1 MKLSRLL
8 LAALVA
14 VLIVPAIG
22 LAQAKTP
29 PGMDNA
35 AQKPSLKVQSCTRDS
50 LKSMT
55 DRYIAAQTKGDISSL
70 PMVQGVHY
78 IENMVSA
85 NIKESFLLKP
95 MKFDYVFSAYDTATC
110 QTFTEMIVTN
120 KEAPYIFATRLRV
133 LLNEITE
140 IETLWTTTGHWLFD
154 ADAFLKYVSLQ
165 NWGEIPTA
173 MQNKRDTLLY
183 AANSYLDAFVYANLD
198 IVPWGY
204 PCVRIEGG
212 AYTARDG
219 GEQPDS
225 GCHPGVPSG
234 VNIVN
239 RRYVIDETLGTIAV
253 FCTFG
258 AGTPGGGSGAPDMHM
273 FRVENGKLR
282 YVHTMTHLLQSSFG
296 GTMPKGSEYTKPK
309 PGEGGAKPKP

>member
-1 MKLSRLL
+1 MKLSKLL
-8 LAALVA
+8 LAVLAA
-14 VLIVPAIG
+14 VLIIPASG

-29 PGMDNA
+29 PGMENTV
-35 AQKPSLKVQSCTRDS
+35 PNPTLKVQSCTRDS
-50 LKSMT
+50 LKSVT
-55 DRYIAAQTKGDISSL
+55 DLYVAAQTKGNISSL
-70 PMVQGVHY
+70 PLVQGANY
-78 IENMVSA
+78 IENMVSTDI
-85 NIKESFLLKP
+85 NKGFLTRPVKY
-95 MKFDYVFSAYDTATC
+95 DYIFNAYDTATC

-120 KEAPYIFATRLRV
+120 KEEPYIFATRLRV

-140 IETLWTTTGHWLFD
+140 VETIWTTTGHWLFD

-165 NWGEIPTA
+165 KWSEIPTA
-173 MQNKRDTLLY
+173 IQNKRETLLY
-183 AANSYLDAFVYANLD
+183 AANSYLDAFVNGNLD

-212 AYTARDG
+212 AYTAANG

-239 RRYVIDETLGTIAV
+239 RRYVVDEVLGTIAV

-258 AGTPGGGSGAPDMHM
+258 AGIPGGVSGAPDMHM

-282 YVHTMTHLLQSSFG
+282 YVHTMTHLSMGDFQG
-296 GTMPKGSEYTKPK
+296 PMPKGDGS
-309 PGEGGAKPKP
+309 AKPKGKP

>member
-1 MKLSRLL
+1 MKLFKLL
-8 LAALVA
+8 LIALAAA
-14 VLIVPAIG
+14 LIVPASG
-22 LAQAKTP
+22 FAQAKTP
-29 PGMDNA
+29 PGMENA
-35 AQKPSLKVQSCTRDS
+35 AQKPMMKVPSCTRDS
-50 LKSMT
+50 LKRIT
-55 DRYIAAQTKGDISSL
+55 DLYIAAQTKGDISGL
-70 PMVQGVHY
+70 PLVQGAHY
-78 IENMVSA
+78 IENMASA
-85 NIKESFLLKP
+85 DIKKSILLKP
-95 MKFDYVFSAYDTATC
+95 MKMDYQFSAFDTATC

-133 LLNEITE
+133 YLNEITE
-140 IETLWTTTGHWLFD
+140 VETLWTTTGHWLFD
-154 ADAFLKYVSLQ
+154 ADAFLKYTKLQ
-165 NWGEIPTA
+165 NWGEIPSVR
-173 MQNKRDTLLY
+173 QNSRDTLLY
-183 AANSYLDAFVYANLD
+183 AANAYLDAFIYANLD

-219 GEQPDS
+219 ETPDS

-239 RRYVIDETLGTIAV
+239 RRYIVDETLGTIAV

-273 FRVENGKLR
+273 FRVENGVLR
-282 YVHTMTHLLQSSFG
+282 YVHTMTHLLQNAFQ

-309 PGEGGAKPKP
+309 AKQ

>member
-8 LAALVA
+8 LVALA
-14 VLIVPAIG
+14 TVLIVPAIG

-29 PGMDNA
+29 PGMEDA
-35 AQKPSLKVQSCTRDS
+35 ALKPTLKVQSCTRDS

-55 DRYIAAQTKGDISSL
+55 DLYIAAQTKGDISSL
-70 PMVQGVHY
+70 PKVQGIHY

-85 NIKESFLLKP
+85 DINKSFLMRP

-140 IETLWTTTGHWLFD
+140 IETIWTTTGHWLFD
-154 ADAFLKYVSLQ
+154 ADAFFKYVSLQ
-165 NWGEIPTA
+165 NWGELPTA
-173 MQNKRDTLLY
+173 TQNKRETLLY
-183 AANSYLDAFVYANLD
+183 AANSYLDAFVNANLD

-212 AYTARDG
+212 AYTAVG

-239 RRYVIDETLGTIAV
+239 RRYVVDEILGTVAV

-258 AGTPGGGSGAPDMHM
+258 GGIPGGISGAPDMHL

-282 YVHTMTHLLQSSFG
+282 YVHTMTYLSMSDFQGPMS
-296 GTMPKGSEYTKPK
+296 KGDGS
-309 PGEGGAKPKP
+309 AKPKGKP